1 MPSRLLP
8 LIMGLVLAITA
19 CDTSAESP
27 SPRPSTSDTATGA
40 SSSPDGEPRTSKLR
54 LTWTNQGETWRRV
67 LVVPYG
73 PAQNELG
80 IDEFPDQAPIV
91 PSSLAVTKRGFAI
104 GDPAKNRVVVL
115 TPAGKFVQQW
125 DGLPQVLSDLVAD
138 PTRDR
143 LIAITHEYEQ
153 ELTALNL
160 DGTRRSK
167 RLDQVPIALSSA
179 PDGVGILLKDEE
191 GQETDTSL
199 NANLEVSEEADG
211 FPAGK
216 GNHVTEVSLSQ
227 DGDRHRVTST
237 AGWAR
242 DFQLRATN
250 PPRKAVTTFDS
261 DFSAAAGNLYFAM
274 RIGAFSPYPG
284 RDQPLHLLVLDA
296 ETGTVKSFEQ
306 IAMCSLADTT
316 NQYGYIAV
324 RGPDVYQ
331 LCLGQDGAEIRQ
343 RQR

>member
-8 LIMGLVLAITA
+8 VITVLVLAVTG
-19 CDTSAESP
+19 CDTAAEPPAP
-27 SPRPSTSDTATGA
+27 SPSTSSSVTGA
-40 SSSPDGEPRTSKLR
+40 SSSPDAQPRTSTLR
-54 LTWTNQGETWRRV
+54 FTWTSQGKTWRRV
-67 LVVPYG
+67 LAVPYG
-73 PAQNELG
+73 RARNELG

-91 PSSLAVTKRGFAI
+91 PSSLAVTNGGFAI

-115 TPAGKFVQQW
+115 SPAGEFLQQW
-125 DGLPQVLSDLVAD
+125 DGLPQVLSDLAAD

-160 DGTRRSK
+160 DGSRRSK
-167 RLDQVPIALSSA
+167 RLDQVPIALSEA

-199 NANLEVSEEADG
+199 NANLRVSEQANG
-211 FPAGK
+211 FPAGE

-227 DGDRHRVTST
+227 EGDLHRVTST
-237 AGWAR
+237 AGWAH
-242 DFQLRATN
+242 DFQLRATS

-284 RDQPLHLLVLDA
+284 PDRPLHLLVLDA
-296 ETGTVKSFEQ
+296 DTGTVESFEH
-306 IAMCSLADTT
+306 IAMCSLSDTT

-331 LCLGQDGAEIRQ
+331 LCLGQEGAEIRQ
-343 RQR
+343 RQS